1 MQQLSKKV
9 SGNAAS
15 AEQFIK
21 SHTDQDEDQVMA
33 GSGDASRRE
42 ADEGR
47 QLLSQQHCQSRSSFV
62 ALKDHAV
69 PS

>member
-1 MQQLSKKV
+1 MQQLSKRV

-42 ADEGR
+42 ADEGGSSSLSSTVSLD
-47 QLLSQQHCQSRSSFV
+47 QALL
-62 ALKDHAV
+62 
-69 PS
+69 P